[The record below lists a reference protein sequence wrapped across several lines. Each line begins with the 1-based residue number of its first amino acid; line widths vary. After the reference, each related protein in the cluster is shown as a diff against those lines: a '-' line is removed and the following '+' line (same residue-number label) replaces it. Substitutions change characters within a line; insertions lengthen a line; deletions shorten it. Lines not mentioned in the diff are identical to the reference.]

1 MPDLPPKA
9 DRDQALKTPPAERT
23 EAYGSSGQTTANLK
37 ALDLGLRSL
46 QQRYDLLE
54 ELGQGGMGIVYRAR
68 DRETEEYVAL
78 KILKPEVAA
87 RADIIERFKAELRLA
102 RKITHKNVCRTY
114 ELLRFDDT
122 VVIAMEYVEGQ
133 SLRKVLEGVGGVS
146 LRRGLDWASQICDA
160 LREAHDQGVVHRD
173 LKPENI
179 VIGLR
184 GEVKVMDFG
193 IARSIDKDATHTG
206 TVIGTPA
213 YMAPE
218 QAEGKPIDQRADI
231 YSLGL
236 ILYEIFT
243 GRHAFKGDSGFALAY
258 KQIHETPPPP
268 HEVEPSLP
276 ANIAGAIV
284 KATEKDPAKRFTSVE
299 ELKTALTR
307 PPEPPLQSTPAP
319 EAANPWQSGQMRLLV
334 GVVAFMLI
342 GLASTFELPQDAFMV
357 LLLVVVDLAMALV
370 VWHMLRQLRTLVWMS
385 AAVGAVT
392 WALVALIHWQIESVL
407 LRRFAASG
415 LKLPALTDKLMMVAP
430 TLVWFYPVLLTVIL
444 IPLVAPVPIPRGA
457 LQNAFQRRVWAVQ
470 NAIQRRLFLDSDRL
484 ESDVLVRILNN
495 TFFGVFWLLVNSA
508 LLALLAYAFLV
519 LPFLQLA
526 ARPGP

>member
-9 DRDQALKTPPAERT
+9 DADQALKTPPEGRT
-23 EAYGSSGQTTANLK
+23 EAYGSTGHTTANLK

-78 KILKPEVAA
+78 KILRPEVAA

-122 VVIAMEYVEGQ
+122 TAIAMEYVEGQ

-146 LRRGLDWASQICDA
+146 LRRGLDWAGQICDA
-160 LREAHDQGVVHRD
+160 LREAHAQGVVHRD

-179 VIGLR
+179 VIGPK

-193 IARSIDKDATHTG
+193 IARSIDTDATQTG

-236 ILYEIFT
+236 ILYEMFT
-243 GRHAFKGDSGFALAY
+243 GRHAFSGDSGFALAY

-276 ANIAGAIV
+276 ANIPGAIV
-284 KATEKDPAKRFTSVE
+284 RATEKDPAKRFASVE
-299 ELKTALTR
+299 ELRAALTSKV
-307 PPEPPLQSTPAP
+307 PSTPA
-319 EAANPWQSGQMRLLV
+319 AAPSAARFWLPREVQVLIGMAVFVFLGWARLLPEEIFI
-334 GVVAFMLI
+334 AF
-342 GLASTFELPQDAFMV
+342 
-357 LLLVVVDLAMALV
+357 LLVVVGLLMALA
-370 VWHMLRQLRTLVWMS
+370 VWPKLRTLRALFWVALS
-385 AAVGAVT
+385 AGALT
-392 WALVALIHWQIESVL
+392 WAVATLIHWKTEYVL
-407 LRRFAASG
+407 MERFAASG
-415 LKLPALTDKLMMVAP
+415 LKLPALTDR
-430 TLVWFYPVLLTVIL
+430 L
-444 IPLVAPVPIPRGA
+444 IRVVGPLVYIYPMLLISFLFSFVLPKPITATARTKFPGR
-457 LQNAFQRRVWAVQ
+457 FFYR
-470 NAIQRRLFLDSDRL
+470 
-484 ESDVLVRILNN
+484 ESDQFDADWVIRVLSS
-495 TFFGVFWLLVNSA
+495 TPFGMIWLVVNST
-508 LLALLAYAFLV
+508 LLALFVYSVLV
-519 LPFLQLA
+519 LPFLELA
-526 ARPGP
+526 ARPGR

>member
-9 DRDQALKTPPAERT
+9 DPDQAVKTPPAERT
-23 EAYGSSGQTTANLK
+23 EAYGSSGQTTADLK

-78 KILKPEVAA
+78 KILRPEVAA

-114 ELLRFDDT
+114 ELLRFDST

-160 LREAHDQGVVHRD
+160 LGEAHAQGVVHRD

-179 VIGLR
+179 IVGPR

-193 IARSIDKDATHTG
+193 IARSIDKDATNTG
-206 TVIGTPA
+206 TIIGTPA

-218 QAEGKPIDQRADI
+218 QAEGKPIDQRADV

-236 ILYEIFT
+236 ILYELFT
-243 GRHAFKGDSGFALAY
+243 GRHAFSGDSGFALAY

-268 HEVEPSLP
+268 SEVEPALP

-284 KATEKDPAKRFTSVE
+284 KATEKDPANRFASVD
-299 ELKTALTR
+299 ELKEALTR
-307 PPEPPLQSTPAP
+307 PPEAAPALGLAPATTRFWLSRELQ
-319 EAANPWQSGQMRLLV
+319 V
-334 GVVAFMLI
+334 LI
-342 GLASTFELPQDAFMV
+342 GMAVFLFIVFTKNELPEEVFIAS
-357 LLLVVVDLAMALV
+357 LLVVVGLVMAL
-370 VWHMLRQLRTLVWMS
+370 LVWPNLRSLRALFWVALS
-385 AAVGAVT
+385 AGALT
-392 WALVALIHWQIESVL
+392 WAVATLIHWKIESVL
-407 LRRFAASG
+407 MERFAASG
-415 LKLPALTDKLMMVAP
+415 LKLPALTDR
-430 TLVWFYPVLLTVIL
+430 L
-444 IPLVAPVPIPRGA
+444 IRVVGPLVYIYPMLLISFLFSFALPKPISATARTKFPGR
-457 LQNAFQRRVWAVQ
+457 FFYR
-470 NAIQRRLFLDSDRL
+470 DSDQFDADWVIR
-484 ESDVLVRILNN
+484 VLNSTPSGMI
-495 TFFGVFWLLVNSA
+495 WLVVNSA
-508 LLALLAYAFLV
+508 LLALFVYAVLV
-519 LPFLQLA
+519 LPFLELS
-526 ARPGP
+526 RTSR